1 MSLFIPLYII
11 TYRNVVDQ
19 SRYDSKGDA
28 LKTTNPA
35 YALVGVSPGTNSPV
49 TNKTADELYEMPSL
63 LSHQNL
69 PSTPLPV
76 PTGQNVGVAREG
88 EEGGV
93 YDNIPDQ

>member
-1 MSLFIPLYII
+1 MA
-11 TYRNVVDQ
+11 DQ

-28 LKTTNPA
+28 LKTTTNPA

-49 TNKTADELYEMPSL
+49 TKTAVELYEMPSPP
-63 LSHQNL
+63 SHQTL
-69 PSTPLPV
+69 PSTPLPA
-76 PTGQNVGVAREG
+76 PTGRNVVVAREG